1 MRLSLNNFKNRADY
15 LKKIIETKEESFIA
29 APEGSLRIAG
39 GNGHPR
45 FYHKTAIGEKA
56 GRYLKTSER
65 EMAVLL
71 AQKDYDRRV
80 IRSAETELKILQRLI
95 INYELGTAEDVY
107 GKLNPA
113 RRALVTPILLP
124 DDEFVKNWLAQS
136 YEGLGFEE
144 GAPEF
149 YAESGLRVRSKSEI
163 GIVNK
168 YDELQIPVLFER
180 PLKLKGW
187 GIVYPDFTPLNVRL
201 RKEFIHEH
209 MGKMD
214 DPDYAEENVA
224 KINAYE
230 KNGYY
235 PGKNLILTFE
245 TKANPFDPRKIEDIA
260 KQYLL

>member
-1 MRLSLNNFKNRADY
+1 MKLLLSNFRNRAEY
-15 LKKIIETKEESFIA
+15 LRKIIESKEEKLMM

-39 GNGHPR
+39 EQGHPR
-45 FYHKTAIGEKA
+45 YYHKTTAGDKA

-65 EMAVLL
+65 KTAVLL
-71 AQKDYDRRV
+71 AQKDYDRR
-80 IRSAETELKILQRLI
+80 IIKCAETELNILNKLI
-95 INYELGTAEDVY
+95 SSYELGVAEDIY

-124 DDEFVKNWLAQS
+124 DDEFVKNWLAQP

-149 YAESGLRVRSKSEI
+149 YADSGLRVRSKSEI
-163 GIVNK
+163 GIANK
-168 YDELQIPVLFER
+168 YDELRIPMLFER

-187 GIVYPDFTPLNVRL
+187 GTVYPDFTLLNVRL

-209 MGKMD
+209 LGKMD

-245 TKANPFDPRKIEDIA
+245 TKGNPFDTRKIEDIA

>member
-1 MRLSLNNFKNRADY
+1 MKLLLSNFKNRAEY
-15 LKKIIETKEESFIA
+15 LRKTIEIKKEGLFA

-39 GNGHPR
+39 GQGHPR
-45 FYHKTAIGEKA
+45 YYHKTTTGDKT

-65 EMAVLL
+65 KTAVLL

-80 IRSAETELKILQRLI
+80 IRSAEAELKILQRLI
-95 INYELGTAEDVY
+95 ANYESGVAEDVY
-107 GKLNPA
+107 SKLNPA

-124 DDEFVKNWLAQS
+124 DDQFVKNWLAQQ

-149 YAESGLRVRSKSEI
+149 YADSGLRVRSKSEI
-163 GIVNK
+163 GIANK
-168 YDELQIPVLFER
+168 YGELQIPMLFER

-187 GIVYPDFTPLNVRL
+187 KTVYPDFTLLNVRL

-209 MGKMD
+209 LGKMD
-214 DPDYAEENVA
+214 DPEYAEENVA

-245 TKANPFDPRKIEDIA
+245 TKGNPFDVRKIEDIA

>member
-1 MRLSLNNFKNRADY
+1 M
-15 LKKIIETKEESFIA
+15 
-29 APEGSLRIAG
+29 
-39 GNGHPR
+39 
-45 FYHKTAIGEKA
+45 
-56 GRYLKTSER
+56 
-65 EMAVLL
+65 L
-71 AQKDYDRRV
+71 AQKEYDEKVLKYAR
-80 IRSAETELKILQRLI
+80 TELNSLNKLI
-95 INYELGTAEDVY
+95 RRYEIGTAEDIY
-107 GKLNPA
+107 ENLPPA
-113 RRALVTPILLP
+113 RRALVTPIFIP
-124 DDEFVKNWLAQS
+124 DDQFVKNWLAQQ

-163 GIVNK
+163 GIANK
-168 YDELQIPVLFER
+168 YDELQIPMLFER

-187 GIVYPDFTPLNVRL
+187 KTVYPDFTLLNVRL

-209 MGKMD
+209 LGKMD
-214 DPDYAEENVA
+214 DPEYAEENVA

-245 TKANPFDPRKIEDIA
+245 TKGNPFDVRKIEDIA

>member
-1 MRLSLNNFKNRADY
+1 MILSLSNLKKRKIYLESIIEEMEQY
-15 LKKIIETKEESFIA
+15 LKK
-29 APEGSLRIAG
+29 APEGILRISSNC
-39 GNGHPR
+39 GNTQ
-45 FYHKTAIGEKA
+45 FYKKASSKDKKWQFLKEKDQGIA
-56 GRYLKTSER
+56 VALAQRDYDQKVLKLAKKELNTLNKLIGRYS
-65 EMAVLL
+65 
-71 AQKDYDRRV
+71 
-80 IRSAETELKILQRLI
+80 
-95 INYELGTAEDVY
+95 LGSAEDVY

-113 RRALVTPILLP
+113 RRALVTPIFIP
-124 DDEFVKNWLAQS
+124 DDEFVKNWLAQP

-149 YAESGLRVRSKSEI
+149 YADSGLRVRSKSEI
-163 GIVNK
+163 GIANK
-168 YDELQIPVLFER
+168 YGELQVPMLFER
-180 PLKLKGW
+180 PLKLNGW
-187 GIVYPDFTPLNVRL
+187 GTVYPDFTLLNVRL

-224 KINAYE
+224 KLNAYE

-245 TKANPFDPRKIEDIA
+245 TKGNPFDTRKIEDIA